1 MSSGSTTEIESAI
14 FSGGEE
20 VIDSSNETKAHVHE
34 YPEGG
39 LRAWLVVFGCW
50 CTSFA
55 SFGYVNSFGVYE
67 TYYLKTF
74 LSGHSPS
81 DVAWIGALQSFAQ
94 FSAALVAGPLADRY
108 GAMVIIWP
116 FSVLLVV
123 AMMLT
128 SLCTELYQFIL
139 CQGIFIGISAGL
151 IFTPAISIVGH
162 YFHRRRP
169 IAMAF
174 ATTGS
179 PLGGIIYPVIMT
191 NLLQSGSVG
200 FAWAQRICGFLTLFL
215 LAIASIAI
223 RPTPLKRKGALVLP
237 DAFKIPAFSLQVAAL
252 FMIILGLWTPYFY
265 LADYGSL
272 HGMSPG
278 LASYLFALINAGSFL
293 GRVFAGSVAKYLGQF
308 NVITVAC
315 YASGLLMFCWL
326 KITSTAGLI
335 VLAILFGATSGIIIG
350 LMYTTI
356 SHTADHPSKI
366 GTYIGMSTFLI
377 GFGALGGTPIT
388 GALIDRYGGYSQG
401 IIFSGAVLMTG
412 AVLFTGARI
421 IALGNISGCPLESFE
436 DVASNHVWLRDILP
450 AQLVDTE
457 TRQPMARVMTY
468 GYQSILNEMNGR
480 MTLEALGT
488 AFVKVFTALSNSS
501 QLKPTILI
509 GHGFGGLVIKQAL
522 ASLSKLR
529 GETEMN
535 VFRTIRGVVFFG
547 VPHDGMDITSFQLA
561 AEHPNQQVIESLRR
575 GGSESLDQLHAEFLQ
590 AFSEK
595 RETEIFSFYETL
607 ESDISRQDTTSYTG
621 VVVTKASATRCHL
634 GERNGQHR
642 CAIPRSNANLA
653 RFEPHDP
660 EFDAVRNTLLGITQR
675 AAN

>member
-20 VIDSSNETKAHVHE
+20 VVESSNETKAHVHE
-34 YPEGG
+34 FPEGG

-81 DVAWIGALQSFAQ
+81 DVAWIGAIQSFAQ

-116 FSVLLVV
+116 FSLLLVV

-162 YFHRRRP
+162 YFHKRRP

-191 NLLQSGSVG
+191 NLLQKNSVG
-200 FAWAQRICGFLTLFL
+200 FAWGQRICGFLTLFL

-308 NVITVAC
+308 NVITAAC

-335 VLAILFGATSGIIIG
+335 VLAVLFGATSGIIIG

-412 AVLFTGARI
+412 AVLFTA
-421 IALGNISGCPLESFE
+421 
-436 DVASNHVWLRDILP
+436 
-450 AQLVDTE
+450 
-457 TRQPMARVMTY
+457 
-468 GYQSILNEMNGR
+468 
-480 MTLEALGT
+480 
-488 AFVKVFTALSNSS
+488 
-501 QLKPTILI
+501 
-509 GHGFGGLVIKQAL
+509 
-522 ASLSKLR
+522 
-529 GETEMN
+529 
-535 VFRTIRGVVFFG
+535 
-547 VPHDGMDITSFQLA
+547 
-561 AEHPNQQVIESLRR
+561 
-575 GGSESLDQLHAEFLQ
+575 
-590 AFSEK
+590 
-595 RETEIFSFYETL
+595 
-607 ESDISRQDTTSYTG
+607 
-621 VVVTKASATRCHL
+621 
-634 GERNGQHR
+634 
-642 CAIPRSNANLA
+642 A
-653 RFEPHDP
+653 RFAYSKDKL
-660 EFDAVRNTLLGITQR
+660 VV
-675 AAN
+675 